1 MQVWLSGMKTY
12 ADKRV
17 SFTFYDEDLKALR
30 RLRLALRDLKAD
42 VELTDTLRLLL
53 FACSEAELFAHAA
66 LALEQEAKGP
76 RPSKGTAETRFSVT
90 VPQDFIDKLGHVRD
104 DLSRKDLDTERTF
117 IVRAV
122 LHASHDVKAL
132 LKALPK
138 MEQAYPDKRSFKGQ
152 RRG

>member
-1 MQVWLSGMKTY
+1 MKTY

-30 RLRLALRDLKAD
+30 RLRLALSDLGAD
-42 VELTDTLRLLL
+42 VELTDALRLLL
-53 FACSEAELFAHAA
+53 FASSEAELFSHAV
-66 LALEQEAKGP
+66 LALEREAKGQNA
-76 RPSKGTAETRFSVT
+76 PSGTAETRFTVT
-90 VPQDFIDKLGHVRD
+90 MPLDFIKKLGRVRD
-104 DLSRKDLDTERTF
+104 DLARKDLDAERTF

-138 MEQAYPDKRSFKGQ
+138 LEQAYPDKRSLRGQ